1 MREAQ
6 RRAERS
12 ISTGVRDRPAA
23 QPEEEV
29 RGCGERSR
37 AVCRAPRGDAQVGRV
52 VMLPHPR
59 MDSGRNEEAAVR
71 CAAARSGARSAFFY
85 RKSGVGG
92 WGGGAGGKHGAA
104 AAVTSPRGVA
114 SVPAQLPRREPP
126 GGGGTSSAAGQ
137 SPSPRVGPCLGGS
150 PAPRP
155 PPLCARAPRA
165 PRPLL
170 VLFHSAAGGRARATW
185 RPPCPLRHWRRLPP
199 PQARPPRRQGQ
210 KSGPCDMSSA
220 EMGKFNISPDE
231 DSSSYS
237 SNSNDFSYPYPT
249 KPAAMKRWGARA
261 ALPWGP
267 RAGVVIFLWSGD
279 AKGEVAAR
287 VCLKRTLT
295 MRCLLQPLRRYGSRK
310 SEFLTWLQRRKEEI
324 RNSVCKYP
332 VVIPATQENGLT
344 GKQMFVLILR

>member
-37 AVCRAPRGDAQVGRV
+37 AVCRAPRGVAQVGRV

-126 GGGGTSSAAGQ
+126 GGGYL
-137 SPSPRVGPCLGGS
+137 LGGGAEPV
-150 PAPRP
+150 PAGRAVSRRLSGPAAVTFVCPRPARP
-155 PPLCARAPRA
+155 PPAPGTF
-165 PRPLL
+165 PLG
-170 VLFHSAAGGRARATW
+170 GGRARTGHVTAALPAAALTS
-185 RPPCPLRHWRRLPP
+185 PPTSAGAAAPPPRTKERPLRH
-199 PQARPPRRQGQ
+199 
-210 KSGPCDMSSA
+210 
-220 EMGKFNISPDE
+220 E
-231 DSSSYS
+231 
-237 SNSNDFSYPYPT
+237 
-249 KPAAMKRWGARA
+249 
-261 ALPWGP
+261 
-267 RAGVVIFLWSGD
+267 
-279 AKGEVAAR
+279 
-287 VCLKRTLT
+287 
-295 MRCLLQPLRRYGSRK
+295 
-310 SEFLTWLQRRKEEI
+310 QRRDGQVQHLS
-324 RNSVCKYP
+324 RRG
-332 VVIPATQENGLT
+332 Q
-344 GKQMFVLILR
+344 Q

>member
-126 GGGGTSSAAGQ
+126 GGGAPPRRRGRARPRGSGRVSA
-137 SPSPRVGPCLGGS
+137 
-150 PAPRP
+150 APRP
-155 PPLCARAPRA
+155 RGRHLCVPAPRA
-165 PRPLL
+165 PPARSWY
-170 VLFHSAAGGRARATW
+170 FSTRRRAGAHGPRDGRLARCGTDVASH
-185 RPPCPLRHWRRLPP
+185 LRRRG
-199 PQARPPRRQGQ
+199 R
-210 KSGPCDMSSA
+210 
-220 EMGKFNISPDE
+220 
-231 DSSSYS
+231 
-237 SNSNDFSYPYPT
+237 
-249 KPAAMKRWGARA
+249 PAAKDKRA
-261 ALPWGP
+261 A
-267 RAGVVIFLWSGD
+267 
-279 AKGEVAAR
+279 
-287 VCLKRTLT
+287 
-295 MRCLLQPLRRYGSRK
+295 
-310 SEFLTWLQRRKEEI
+310 
-324 RNSVCKYP
+324 
-332 VVIPATQENGLT
+332 PAT
-344 GKQMFVLILR
+344 